1 LVVRIGFVG
10 SGGIAERHVNQLLRI
25 DKAKMVAFSD
35 LIFSRAQNL
44 ANRAD
49 AKAYSD
55 PEEMMSKENLDA
67 VYLCTPPFVREIAI
81 SIAEKGLNVFVEKPV
96 ALTMELAETI
106 ERALVKSG
114 VITAVGY
121 QFRYFDTTDLAR
133 QLLEKNGPIGLVEG
147 HDHFPLRISKHSQ
160 VGDFFTVSPEHWIL
174 RKDKSGEHIVESST
188 HVFDLA
194 RFLVGEVSK
203 VYAEL
208 GTLTLREIPGFDK
221 ADSSAVILRFR
232 NGAIGAITN
241 TLASPKSDLSTSLKI
256 TAGKMA
262 VEHGCHSGML
272 KVFEDNKIT
281 EVRATTDSFLEE
293 DRAFIE
299 AVSNGDR
306 GVIRSS
312 YSDGMKTLELT
323 LAAVEAAQKNIQ
335 VILR

>member
-1 LVVRIGFVG
+1 LVVRLGFVG
-10 SGGIAERHVNQLLRI
+10 SGGIAEKHVNQLLRI

-44 ANRAD
+44 AKKAD

-55 PEEMMSKENLDA
+55 PEEMMKKENLDA

-121 QFRYFDTTDLAR
+121 QFRYFDTTDLAK

-147 HDHFPLRISKHSQ
+147 HDHFPLRISKHPQ
-160 VGDFFTVSPEHWIL
+160 IGDFFTVSPEHWIL
-174 RKDKSGEHIVESST
+174 RKEKSGEHIVESST

-203 VYAEL
+203 VYAEMDTVIL
-208 GTLTLREIPGFDK
+208 SEIPGFNK
-221 ADSSAVILRFR
+221 ADSSAVILRFK
-232 NGAIGAITN
+232 NGAVGTITN
-241 TLASPKSDLSTSLKI
+241 TLATRKSDLSTGLKI
-256 TAGKMA
+256 TAGKITI
-262 VEHGCHSGML
+262 EHGCHSGML
-272 KVFEDNKIT
+272 KVFEDTRVT
-281 EVRATTDSFLEE
+281 EVRAATDSFLEE
-293 DRAFIE
+293 DRTFVE
-299 AVSNGDR
+299 AVAKGDSR
-306 GVIRSS
+306 SIRCS
-312 YSDGMKTLELT
+312 YSEGIKTLQLT
-323 LAAVEAAQKNIQ
+323 LAAVEAARKKKPVMLQ
-335 VILR
+335 